1 MGNAGFVDLGD
12 HTVVFDTFVNMV
24 PASELKEA
32 AERVTGRPVDFVLNS
47 HAHRDHIRGNQVFSD
62 ATVVATEKT
71 AEVMVNGWKARTERV
86 LKEGLAPLQKEVEA
100 EFAEWESNPATSA
113 PDRILWDGY
122 LNGILEGIDTYQLK
136 LPTVTFDS
144 ALTIRGSKRSA
155 VALTYGGG
163 HSKSDLIMY
172 LPEDGVVFL
181 GDLLFIGYQPFIADG
196 DPRELVNS
204 LDRVKSLDPKKVVP
218 GHGQVGTK
226 DDLASNQE
234 YVLSLER
241 IAAEARESNGDIQ
254 SEAAGPEPAPFNSWK
269 WHGFYR
275 ENLKFLYERAAKKD

>member
-12 HTVVFDTFVNMV
+12 HTVVFDTFVNTA

-32 AERVTGRPVDFVLNS
+32 AERATGRPVDFVFNS
-47 HAHRDHIRGNQVFSD
+47 HAHRDHIRGNQVFPK
-62 ATVVATEKT
+62 ATVVATEKA
-71 AEVMVNGWKARTERV
+71 AEVMVNAWKARTERV
-86 LKEGLAPLQKEVEA
+86 LKEGLGPLRKEVEA
-100 EFAEWESNPATSA
+100 EFAEWKSNPATSA
-113 PDRILWDGY
+113 SDRILWDGY
-122 LNGILEGIDTYQLK
+122 LNGILEGLDNYQLK
-136 LPTVTFDS
+136 LPNVTFDS
-144 ALTIRGSKRSA
+144 SMTIRGSKRSA

-163 HSKSDLIMY
+163 HSKSDLIMH

-196 DPRELVNS
+196 DPKELVKI
-204 LDRVKSLDPKKVVP
+204 LDRVKALDPKKVVP

-241 IAAEARESNGDIQ
+241 IAGETRQSKGIIQ
-254 SEAAGPEPAPFNSWK
+254 SVAAGPEPAPFNSWK

-275 ENLKFLYERAAKKD
+275 ENLKFLYERGAKED